1 MSEESKNIPEDWKE
15 LSKKS
20 LVRMQYSCCGVNS
33 FVEDD
38 EYVPI
43 VNPSKARPEPAA
55 SAEDTK

>member
-1 MSEESKNIPEDWKE
+1 MNIENKNTPEDWKE

-43 VNPSKARPEPAA
+43 VSPEKTGQEQEA
-55 SAEDTK
+55 SADETK